1 MRFRYNNLTKAV
13 AYNHEVLEDVLQRES
28 SEVKRVMVEPAKL
41 PQSRD
46 EAGSFFERTMGQSQ

>member
-28 SEVKRVMVEPAKL
+28 SEVKRVMAEPAK
-41 PQSRD
+41 PPSKPR
-46 EAGSFFERTMGQSQ
+46 